1 MGGLVIPWGSI
12 AVQLIGFIILL
23 ALLSKFALKPLLG
36 VMEQR
41 EKLVNDQIDSAERNR
56 KDAEELLNQQRE
68 ELNNAKKEAQGII
81 ENAKKL
87 GEQQGQDII
96 KTSREE
102 AGRMKDTAIAEIQN
116 EKDQAVVALREQVAS
131 LSVLIAQKVIEK
143 ELDEKAQEQ
152 LIQDYLK
159 QAGEEL

>member
-1 MGGLVIPWGSI
+1 MGFEIPWGSI
-12 AVQLIGFIILL
+12 VVQLLGFVILL
-23 ALLSKFALKPLLG
+23 ALLSKFALRPLLG
-36 VMEQR
+36 IMEQR

-68 ELNNAKKEAQGII
+68 ELNKAKKEAQGII

-87 GEQQGQDII
+87 GEQQGLDIV
-96 KTSREE
+96 KASKEE
-102 AGRMKDTAIAEIQN
+102 AQRMKDTAIAEIQN

>member
-1 MGGLVIPWGSI
+1 MGFEIPWGSI
-12 AVQLIGFIILL
+12 IVQLLGFVILL
-23 ALLSKFALKPLLG
+23 GLLSKFALRPLLG
-36 VMEQR
+36 IMEQR

-68 ELNNAKKEAQGII
+68 ELNKAKKEAQGII

-87 GEQQGQDII
+87 GEQQGLDIV
-96 KTSREE
+96 KASKEE
-102 AGRMKDTAIAEIQN
+102 AQRMKDTAIAEIQN

>member
-1 MGGLVIPWGSI
+1 MGFEIPWGSI

-23 ALLSKFALKPLLG
+23 ALLSKFALRPLLG
-36 VMEQR
+36 IMEQR

-68 ELNNAKKEAQGII
+68 ELNKAKKEAQGII

-87 GEQQGQDII
+87 GEQQGLDIV
-96 KTSREE
+96 KASKEE
-102 AGRMKDTAIAEIQN
+102 AQRMKDTAIAEIQN

>member
-1 MGGLVIPWGSI
+1 MGFEIPWGSI
-12 AVQLIGFIILL
+12 IVQLLGFVILL
-23 ALLSKFALKPLLG
+23 ALLSKFALRPLLG

-68 ELNNAKKEAQGII
+68 ELNKAKKEAQGII

-87 GEQQGQDII
+87 GEQQGQDIV
-96 KTSREE
+96 KASREE
-102 AGRMKDTAIAEIQN
+102 AQRMKDTAIAEIQN

>member
-1 MGGLVIPWGSI
+1 MGFEIPWGSI
-12 AVQLIGFIILL
+12 AVQLIGFVILL
-23 ALLSKFALKPLLG
+23 ALLSKFALRPLLG
-36 VMEQR
+36 IMEQR

-68 ELNNAKKEAQGII
+68 ELNKAKKEAQGII

-87 GEQQGQDII
+87 GEQQGLDIV
-96 KTSREE
+96 KASKEE
-102 AGRMKDTAIAEIQN
+102 AQRMKDTAIAEIQN

>member
-1 MGGLVIPWGSI
+1 MGFEIPWGSI
-12 AVQLIGFIILL
+12 VVQLLGFIILL
-23 ALLSKFALKPLLG
+23 ALLSKFALRPLLG
-36 VMEQR
+36 IMEQR

-68 ELNNAKKEAQGII
+68 ELNKAKKEAQGII

-87 GEQQGQDII
+87 GEQQGLDIV
-96 KTSREE
+96 KASKEE
-102 AGRMKDTAIAEIQN
+102 AQRMKDTAIAEIQN

>member
-1 MGGLVIPWGSI
+1 MGFEIPWGSI
-12 AVQLIGFIILL
+12 AVQLVGFIILL
-23 ALLSKFALKPLLG
+23 ALLSKFALRPLLG
-36 VMEQR
+36 IMEQR

-68 ELNNAKKEAQGII
+68 ELNKAKKEAQGII

-87 GEQQGQDII
+87 GEQQGLDIV
-96 KTSREE
+96 KASKEE
-102 AGRMKDTAIAEIQN
+102 AQRMKDTAIAEIQN

>member
-1 MGGLVIPWGSI
+1 MGFEIPWGSI
-12 AVQLIGFIILL
+12 VVQLLGFVILL
-23 ALLSKFALKPLLG
+23 GLLSKFALRPLLG
-36 VMEQR
+36 IMEQR

-68 ELNNAKKEAQGII
+68 ELNKAKKEAQGII

-87 GEQQGQDII
+87 GEQQGLDIV
-96 KTSREE
+96 KASKEE
-102 AGRMKDTAIAEIQN
+102 AQRMKNTAIAEIQN